1 MLSFVKMNGVKKFL
15 YILAA
20 VLTAVSCEHIN
31 YSLPGTP
38 RGGRTTPGGGNKE
51 RKDSSSAENSAK
63 PDTLVWVSGI
73 SVPEGYDWL
82 RDTAMGASNARL
94 VLYCNDEQVLDE
106 PIGPQYSLN
115 PYPDSHHL
123 IGGRLYSEYV
133 SGGETTILCD
143 AKPLFKYEGHEY
155 LKGLVAKNDSLFTLG
170 CNYAEGC
177 YVMRQNGNPIIKL
190 SGGKVPG
197 GLGENAPALYEDG
210 GHIYFCFI
218 DGKGLDLV
226 EDGVVKTINLPS
238 FAKEA
243 LDCRMI
249 EGVRYLVSS
258 DGNNIY
264 CSFNGKTI
272 NLHYMG
278 KVKNDFFAMRLLGD
292 AAVIGSVN
300 NLTFDG
306 FTQITMMERN
316 RNLFLKGQDLY
327 ICECG
332 EKIIGIRNRP
342 LNMQYGR
349 ASSIGDFESIF
360 SAPDAFV
367 FTKECINA
375 GHGNIYA
382 AASSVKGDKPCL
394 FKNGRK
400 WREFPFN
407 GYLTGVNV
415 ELSLPGSGDGFGRK
429 GR

>member
-1 MLSFVKMNGVKKFL
+1 
-15 YILAA
+15 
-20 VLTAVSCEHIN
+20 
-31 YSLPGTP
+31 
-38 RGGRTTPGGGNKE
+38 
-51 RKDSSSAENSAK
+51 
-63 PDTLVWVSGI
+63 
-73 SVPEGYDWL
+73 
-82 RDTAMGASNARL
+82 MGASNARL

-332 EKIIGIRNRP
+332 EKVIGIRNRP